1 MVNRKRYGALAPD
14 SFINSLSVSSCVKT
28 PSSFVSVIEIKSK
41 IQAPDLLSVQ
51 NFDPLNI

>member
-14 SFINSLSVSSCVKT
+14 SFIKNHPVSSCVKT
-28 PSSFVSVIEIKSK
+28 PKSFVSVVEIKSK

-51 NFDPLNI
+51 NFDPLNK

>member
-14 SFINSLSVSSCVKT
+14 SFIKNHPVSSCVKT
-28 PSSFVSVIEIKSK
+28 PKSFVSVIEIKSK

-51 NFDPLNI
+51 NFDPLNK